1 MSYVE
6 QSRRRNPLAVAAAI
20 GTQLAIGYAL
30 LSGLAYRIVTT
41 PSPPTIV
48 DFPTDPTPPK
58 PLPPER
64 QTKDRPAQQQQQR
77 EITTQRPVEDLGQ
90 KPLVNPFPPDSGPT
104 VGGGG
109 EGPVEPPQP
118 PRPNLS
124 RDAVPSPDRL
134 RWITTEDY
142 PAAALRANMQGV
154 VVIAAT
160 IGTDGKVRSCLVTQ
174 SSGSQLLD
182 DATCRLYTRRAHF
195 TPARDAD
202 GNPTTAQRIDR
213 YRWQIPNE

>member
-20 GTQLAIGYAL
+20 GTQLAIGYVL
-30 LSGLAYRIVTT
+30 LSGLAYQIIKPAKHDTLVSF
-41 PSPPTIV
+41 PVDQPPPPPKPH
-48 DFPTDPTPPK
+48 DLTPPK
-58 PLPPER
+58 PHQFTETQPLPQPLAH
-64 QTKDRPAQQQQQR
+64 D
-77 EITTQRPVEDLGQ
+77 DF
-90 KPLVNPFPPDSGPT
+90 KPLPIPNPIPWTEPGLS
-104 VGGGG
+104 GGGNG
-109 EGPVEPPQP
+109 GTIEPPQP

-124 RDAVPSPDRL
+124 RDAVPGTDRL

-154 VVIAAT
+154 VVVAAT
-160 IGTDGKVRSCLVTQ
+160 IGADGKVRSCLVTQ

-182 DATCRLYTRRAHF
+182 DTTCRLYTRRAHF

-202 GNPTTAQRIDR
+202 GNPTTAQRVDR

>member
-30 LSGLAYRIVTT
+30 LSGLAYRIVIT
-41 PSPPTIV
+41 PPSITKV
-48 DFPTDPTPPK
+48 DFTRDPTPPK
-58 PLPPER
+58 PIPQHIPP
-64 QTKDRPAQQQQQR
+64 KDHPVPQQQQTV
-77 EITTQRPVEDLGQ
+77 TTQRPIEDSAKL
-90 KPLVNPFPPDSGPT
+90 PPVNPVPIDIGPT
-104 VGGGG
+104 VGGG
-109 EGPVEPPQP
+109 ERPVEPPQP

-124 RDAVPSPDRL
+124 HDAMPGADRL

-154 VVIAAT
+154 VVIATT
-160 IGTDGKVRSCLVTQ
+160 IGADGKVQSCLVTR

-202 GNPTTAQRIDR
+202 GNPTTAQRVDH

>member
-6 QSRRRNPLAVAAAI
+6 QSRRRNPVAVAAAI
-20 GTQLAIGYAL
+20 GAHLAIGYAL
-30 LSGLAYRIVTT
+30 LSGLAYRIVRTA
-41 PSPPTIV
+41 PPPTLV
-48 DFPTDPTPPK
+48 DFPTDPTPPR
-58 PLPPER
+58 PLPRETPPKGHPV
-64 QTKDRPAQQQQQR
+64 TQQQH
-77 EITTQRPVEDLGQ
+77 IIVPPRPFDDSGAGPV
-90 KPLVNPFPPDSGPT
+90 VNPFPSDLRPIAGSNEEGPT
-104 VGGGG
+104 
-109 EGPVEPPQP
+109 EPPQP

-124 RDAVPSPDRL
+124 RDAVPAGDRL

-142 PAAALRANMQGV
+142 PAAALRGNMQGV
-154 VVIAAT
+154 VVISAT

-182 DATCRLYTRRAHF
+182 DATCRLYARRAHF

-202 GNPTTAQRIDR
+202 GNPTTAQRVDR

>member
-30 LSGLAYRIVTT
+30 LSGLAYRVVTT
-41 PSPPTIV
+41 PPSITKI
-48 DFPTDPTPPK
+48 DFTRDPTPPK
-58 PLPPER
+58 PIPQRTPPKGHPVPQDQQVVTSQRPTEEITKLPP
-64 QTKDRPAQQQQQR
+64 
-77 EITTQRPVEDLGQ
+77 I
-90 KPLVNPFPPDSGPT
+90 NPFPIDIGPA
-104 VGGGG
+104 VGGG

-124 RDAVPSPDRL
+124 RDAVPGTDRL

-160 IGTDGKVRSCLVTQ
+160 IGADGKVRSCLVTQ